1 MKRKMNNKHKIF
13 LVLFIAIFCSLI
25 SMCKKGD
32 EPTNIAGVKIE
43 NPITLNSENEQILN
57 HYAITIG
64 YNKEYYIP
72 NWVAYLL
79 TKERCNGEF
88 ERENKFSF
96 NKFIVHILSHK
107 SIIILYSS
115 SENS

>member
-1 MKRKMNNKHKIF
+1 MKNKMNNKHKIF
-13 LVLFIAIFCSLI
+13 LALFVACFCSLV
-25 SMCKKGD
+25 SMCKNS

-43 NPITLNSENEQILN
+43 NPITLNNENEQILN

-79 TKERCNGEF
+79 TKERWY
-88 ERENKFSF
+88 K
-96 NKFIVHILSHK
+96 ILN
-107 SIIILYSS
+107 INNL
-115 SENS
+115 